1 MLFLV
6 IVLEKQEC
14 LEDVLSALVEVG
26 VIKASI
32 VESTSMNKALADTV
46 PIFAGLRHE
55 MWRHPY
61 TKTILALVE
70 EERTLDELI
79 GILKEEGIDF
89 EEEDTGMLVALPVA
103 RVIGHDR

>member
-1 MLFLV
+1 MLFLI
-6 IVLEKQEC
+6 IVLEKQEY

-26 VIKASI
+26 VTKASI

-55 MWRHPY
+55 MWRHPF

-70 EERTLDELI
+70 EERTLDEFI

-89 EEEDTGMLVALPVA
+89 EEEDTGMLIALPVA
-103 RVIGHDR
+103 RAIGHTS